1 MHPPVTLVI
10 NQAFVEPL
18 YRGTKIAAMAQ
29 GSFYPGQKIVFEIT
43 KANATVK
50 IAEAIVYGV
59 VGLRISPMREQ
70 IERRNSGEWELLNG
84 DATARVL
91 QNEGFEHP
99 NDFWHFA
106 HGLNKGQPFEVNQI
120 YFDELKRTHK

>member
-1 MHPPVTLVI
+1 MYPPVTLVI

-29 GSFYPGQKIVFEIT
+29 GSFTPGQKIVFEMGNGNT
-43 KANATVK
+43 TVK

-59 VGLRISPMREQ
+59 VGLRISPLREQ
-70 IERRNSGEWELLNG
+70 IQRRNSNAWELLNG

-91 QNEGFEHP
+91 QNEGFTHP
-99 NDFWHFA
+99 HDFWHFA
-106 HGLNKGQPFEVNQI
+106 HGLDKGKPFEVNQI
-120 YFDELKRTHK
+120 YFDELKRNYK